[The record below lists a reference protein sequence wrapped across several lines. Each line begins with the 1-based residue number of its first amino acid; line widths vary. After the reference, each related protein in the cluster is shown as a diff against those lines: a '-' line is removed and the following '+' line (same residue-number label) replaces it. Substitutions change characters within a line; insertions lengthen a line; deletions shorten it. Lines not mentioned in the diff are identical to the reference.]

1 MSVVSVVVRMI
12 GTLRAASGRH
22 EASVDLPE
30 GGDVSTVLQTLVGK
44 FDSTFRKT
52 LLDPV
57 IQSPSAN
64 ALIILNGVEINNLQG
79 LNTKLKD
86 GDELILL
93 PITHGG

>member
-1 MSVVSVVVRMI
+1 MVSVVVRMM
-12 GTLRAASGRH
+12 GTLRAASGRL

-30 GGDVSTVLQTLVGK
+30 GGDVSNVLQTLVEK
-44 FDSTFRKT
+44 FDESFKDV

>member
-1 MSVVSVVVRMI
+1 MGVISVVVRMM
-12 GTLRAASGRH
+12 GTLRAASGKP

-30 GGDVSTVLQTLVGK
+30 GGDVSTVLQTLVEK
-44 FDSTFRKT
+44 FDNSFKET

>member
-1 MSVVSVVVRMI
+1 VGVVSVVVRMM
-12 GTLRAASGRH
+12 GTLRAASGRL

-44 FDSTFRKT
+44 FDSSFRET

-57 IQSPSAN
+57 IQSPLAN